1 MKKLFTIALLTMFW
15 SGVSFAG
22 DTHYQLQVNGL
33 ACPFCAYNIE
43 KNVGKLDGIKDV
55 KANLKEGLVS
65 VLVAEGKTLSE
76 EVVRQTITNAGFTL
90 VAIESHEPQISEAD

>member
-1 MKKLFTIALLTMFW
+1 MKKLFAIALLTIS

-43 KNVGKLDGIKDV
+43 KNVGKLDGVKDV

-76 EVVRQTITNAGFTL
+76 EVVRQTITDAGFTL
-90 VAIESHEPQISEAD
+90 VAIESHEPSNQ

>member
-1 MKKLFTIALLTMFW
+1 MKKLFAIALLTMFW

-43 KNVGKLDGIKDV
+43 KNVGKLDGVKDV
-55 KANLKEGLVS
+55 KANLKVGLVN

-90 VAIESHEPQISEAD
+90 VAIESHEPSNQ